1 MHYLVTGASGYVAMH
16 LILLLLSRG
25 HRVRGTLRRME
36 RADALVEALGRHV
49 ETVGCLEL
57 VPAELERS
65 EGWAAAVQGMDGVF
79 HVASPVPRKA
89 PLLDRYFVEPALQG
103 TMQVLQAARFARVPR
118 VVLTSSVAAIGSGHP
133 SRREPFT
140 EDDWSRIETAPP
152 YEKSKT
158 VAERA
163 AWEWVRAHED
173 APELVAVN
181 PSFVFGPVLWSE
193 CSPSL
198 EVIELLLSGRLPG
211 IPDLHFGVVDVRDVA
226 QAHYLAMTRPEAAG
240 KRFICHAGS
249 LSLEQIADELRAF
262 VAPRGVRVPTRRIP
276 DWVIR
281 VGALFSPTLR
291 YIAPRLGHRRE
302 YDTSGLRAL
311 GWQPRALTTT
321 LHETAES
328 LLEVRRMLFRFQQ

>member
-16 LILLLLSRG
+16 LTILLLSQG
-25 HRVRGTLRRME
+25 HRVRGTLRRMD
-36 RADALVEALGRHV
+36 RARALVEALGRHV
-49 ETVGCLEL
+49 ETAGQIEL

-65 EGWAAAVQGMDGVF
+65 EGWREAAQGVDGVF

-89 PLLDRYFVEPALQG
+89 PLLDRYFVEPALHG
-103 TMQVLQAARFARVPR
+103 TMQILEAARSACVPR
-118 VVLTSSVAAIGSGHP
+118 VVLTSSVAAVGSGHP
-133 SRREPFT
+133 PRQAPFT
-140 EDDWSRIETAPP
+140 EDDWSRVETAPP

-173 APELVAVN
+173 APELVTVN

-226 QAHYLAMTRPEAAG
+226 QAHYQAMTRPEAAG

-249 LSLEQIADELRAF
+249 LSLKQIAEELH
-262 VAPRGVRVPTRRIP
+262 VLLEPRGIRVPTRRIP

-291 YIAPRLGHRRE
+291 YIAPRLGHQRE
-302 YDTSGLRAL
+302 YDTARLRAL
-311 GWQPRALTTT
+311 GWQPRALSAT
-321 LHETAES
+321 LRETAES
-328 LLEVRRMLFRFQQ
+328 LLAEMPKSA